1 MASNRVSTVAFVAGA
16 RLNPRMRINWG
27 KIVAAV
33 VAAGLTGVIAIG
45 AVAAVNA
52 AQSADAEPATVA
64 SLDYG
69 AEYDRASAV
78 ATSTADRDA
87 RVAEAARVAAEAA
100 AAQAAAAEA
109 ARIAAEQQPVG
120 DDSDPGAG
128 GGDLQGEPAPWI
140 PSEDPNNRNGGDWDT
155 SGCASGRFESGPDGT
170 PICVG

>member
-1 MASNRVSTVAFVAGA
+1 
-16 RLNPRMRINWG
+16 MRINWG
-27 KIVAAV
+27 KAVAAV
-33 VAAGLTGVIAIG
+33 VAVGLTSVIAAG
-45 AVAAVNA
+45 AIAAVSA
-52 AQSADAEPATVA
+52 AQTPDAEPATVA
-64 SLDYG
+64 TLDYG

-87 RVAEAARVAAEAA
+87 RVAEATRVAAEQA

-109 ARIAAEQQPVG
+109 ARVATEQQPVG
-120 DDSDPGAG
+120 EDSDPGVL
-128 GGDLQGEPAPWI
+128 GGDPEGEPAPWV